1 MDGFTTNLAAGAISN
16 FIFVCLFA
24 VGAYLKQR
32 LNNSDC
38 HMNCG
43 WLTCDSSLQELHVIK
58 SELSRT
64 QGTQHKILKDIM
76 KMLRDNDDAEALILE
91 PGARL

>member
-1 MDGFTTNLAAGAISN
+1 
-16 FIFVCLFA
+16 
-24 VGAYLKQR
+24 
-32 LNNSDC
+32 
-38 HMNCG
+38 MNCG

>member
-1 MDGFTTNLAAGAISN
+1 MDSFSQNLAAGAVSN

-24 VGAYLKQR
+24 VGAWIRSR

-43 WLTCDSSLQELHVIK
+43 WLSCDSSLAELGSLK
-58 SELSRT
+58 SKLEET
-64 QGTQHKILKDIM
+64 QGTQHKMLIDIV
-76 KMLRDNDDAEALILE
+76 KLLREKEDSSMNGQ
-91 PGARL
+91 PGQHA

>member
-1 MDGFTTNLAAGAISN
+1 MDGFTTNLAAGAVSN

-43 WLTCDSSLQELHVIK
+43 WLTCDSSLQELQVIK
-58 SELSRT
+58 KELSRT
-64 QGTQHKILKDIM
+64 QGTQHKILKDII
-76 KMLRDNDDAEALILE
+76 KMLRENDEQASIRLQ